1 MTANPTACVALVRY
15 EGFLSWVGIQIGL
28 FGIEERSSVG
38 DKVVAAE
45 AEGGA
50 RSLETAV
57 AETDLV
63 VLRLLENVTIHL
75 GEEDR
80 ARAKGREDGVL
91 SKVDWRGDVIGLVIR
106 LLTGA
111 RE

>member
-28 FGIEERSSVG
+28 FGIEERSSVR
-38 DKVVAAE
+38 DKLAAAE

-50 RSLETAV
+50 KSLETA

-80 ARAKGREDGVL
+80 ARAKGREEGVL